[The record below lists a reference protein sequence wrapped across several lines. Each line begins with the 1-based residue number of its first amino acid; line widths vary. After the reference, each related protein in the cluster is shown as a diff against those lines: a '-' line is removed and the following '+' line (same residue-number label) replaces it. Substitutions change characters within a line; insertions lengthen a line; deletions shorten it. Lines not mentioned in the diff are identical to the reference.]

1 MFCIGFPTTPTTGT
15 PYTDQIAPNFVVQS
29 RLQPSRQQRSDVIQ
43 EYNNVVL
50 EFRDWCDGRDV
61 VSKLLQEL
69 HDSDWIYR
77 VIDHTAVPVTF
88 GHLLAPAP
96 HVNEDVSVNCPECRH
111 AFTVPKS
118 AAAGA
123 KRLRGE

>member
-1 MFCIGFPTTPTTGT
+1 M
-15 PYTDQIAPNFVVQS
+15 
-29 RLQPSRQQRSDVIQ
+29 
-43 EYNNVVL
+43 
-50 EFRDWCDGRDV
+50 
-61 VSKLLQEL
+61 
-69 HDSDWIYR
+69 
-77 VIDHTAVPVTF
+77 IDHTAVPVTF

-96 HVNEDVSVNCPECRH
+96 RVKEDEVVNCPECRH